1 MPQHRNAC
9 GFSAIFHI
17 SSTKMINMR
26 LLVRNIRTFLLALV
40 LGISVWVSAVSA
52 ADPNEVHAYPNP
64 IPLQVIGQDPSL
76 VVTSDLPST
85 VEVSLR
91 APRSVWELLTAREDS
106 VSAVLDLTGLSAGKH
121 TVNVQITVAMRP
133 YQLVLANPT
142 AVTVDLESLS
152 TQTFPLVLSLT
163 GQPAAGYQ
171 AGDASMDLTEVTV
184 SGPESIIQ
192 QVARTRIVVNL
203 DGVRESIDESL
214 QIQIVD
220 AQNKALKGLTINPES
235 VRVTIPISQQGGFRD
250 VAVKVIVEGQQAAGY
265 RIENISV
272 FPPVVTV
279 FAENPEL
286 VNALPGVVET
296 QPLDLQD
303 RNEDVST
310 RLSLD
315 LPDNITIIGS
325 KTVQVQV
332 SISPIQTSLTLS
344 NQQINVIGLSEGL
357 IAQVFPQ
364 SVDVIISGPVPVLD
378 VLTSKDITVSV
389 DCKGL
394 DAGVYQLEPKVNPL
408 VDNILVESILP
419 STVEVVIAAPATATP
434 TAFP

>member
-1 MPQHRNAC
+1 
-9 GFSAIFHI
+9 
-17 SSTKMINMR
+17 MINMR
-26 LLVRNIRTFLLALV
+26 SLAKNIRTFLLALV
-40 LGISVWVSAVSA
+40 LGLSVWVSAVSA
-52 ADPNEVHAYPNP
+52 ADPNEIQPYPNP

-76 VVTSDLPST
+76 VITSDLPPT
-85 VEVSLR
+85 VEIYLR
-91 APRSVWELLTAREDS
+91 APRSVWEVLTAHEDS
-106 VSAVLDLTGLSAGKH
+106 VKASLDLTDLSAGEH
-121 TVNVQITVAMRP
+121 TVAVQITVALRP
-133 YQLVLANPT
+133 YQIVLANPT
-142 AVTVDLESLS
+142 TVTVNLESLD

-171 AGDASMDLTEVTV
+171 AGDASMDLTEVAV
-184 SGPESIIQ
+184 SGPASIVK
-192 QVARTRIVVNL
+192 QVARTRVVVNL
-203 DGVRESIDESL
+203 DGIREGIDESL
-214 QIQIVD
+214 QIQVVD
-220 AQNKALKGLTINPES
+220 IQNKPLKGLTINPES
-235 VRVTIPISQQGGFRD
+235 VRVNIPISQQGGFRD

-279 FAENPEL
+279 FAEDPEL
-286 VNALPGVVET
+286 VNNLPGVVET

-303 RNEDVST
+303 RHENVST

-344 NQQINVIGLSEGL
+344 DQPISIIGVAEGLS
-357 IAQVFPQ
+357 AQVFPQ
-364 SVDVIISGPVPVLD
+364 TVDVIISGPVPVLD
-378 VLTSKDITVSV
+378 ILTSKDITVSV

-394 DAGVYQLEPKVNPL
+394 GIGVYQLKPKVNPL
-408 VDNILVESILP
+408 VDNVLVESILP
-419 STVEVVIAAPATATP
+419 STVEVDIVLPTTPTP